1 MCSYLTTRESNFKRH
16 KETCGKP
23 KPKVTHECSVCK
35 KVFLRKCFYL
45 KHIKIHYDKVNQE
58 KKIECNICFLTFMW
72 PYSLKNNLKGSKVL
86 FNKYKLRF
94 WYL

>member
-1 MCSYLTTRESNFKRH
+1 MCSFLTTRESNFKRH

-23 KPKVTHECSVCK
+23 KPKVAHGCSVCK

-58 KKIECNICFLTFMW
+58 K
-72 PYSLKNNLKGSKVL
+72 NLNVMYAS
-86 FNKYKLRF
+86 
-94 WYL
+94 